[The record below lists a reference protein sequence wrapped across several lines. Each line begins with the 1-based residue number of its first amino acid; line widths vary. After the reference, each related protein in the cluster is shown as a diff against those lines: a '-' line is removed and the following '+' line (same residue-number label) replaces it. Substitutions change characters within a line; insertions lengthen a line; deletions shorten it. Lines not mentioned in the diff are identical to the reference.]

1 MTNRPVTNMGIAN
14 DASTLSPCSCTNPV
28 KSHTHMQQVAVGIPV
43 YRQGG

>member
-28 KSHTHMQQVAVGIPV
+28 KSHSNHTRTCNKLRAV
-43 YRQGG
+43 YRYT